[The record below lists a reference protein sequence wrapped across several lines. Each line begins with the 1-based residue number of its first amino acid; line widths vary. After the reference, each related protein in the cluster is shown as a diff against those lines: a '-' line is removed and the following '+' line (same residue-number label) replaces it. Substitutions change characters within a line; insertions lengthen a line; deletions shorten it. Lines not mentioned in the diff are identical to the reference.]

1 MYWASRRKVICNSGT
16 LAGMASTFGEGSLE
30 YIPNLYFVGLA
41 PLLSQKRNE
50 GTTAGELET
59 RRT

>member
-1 MYWASRRKVICNSGT
+1 
-16 LAGMASTFGEGSLE
+16 MASTFGKGSLE